1 MKIRVEKL
9 GILRKA
15 EFELGDLTIICG
27 KNNTGKTYATYA
39 LYGFLMVWNRIL
51 RVDISS
57 NKINELIDT
66 GVTRVDLVDQAK
78 RVNSVLKD
86 GCKKYSKVLRHVFA
100 SKETYFKDSIFE
112 LEIPMEKVLQ
122 NTKDASFKWKIES
135 KKTGILSLTK
145 EKGKRDIIFS
155 LLIDKKISEVPP
167 VGTIQD
173 MISREVVDILFGSIF
188 PLPFIASAERT
199 GAAIFR
205 KELDFARNRLL
216 EEMSRKD
223 TKTEPIKLLR
233 RSYEDY
239 AIPIKKN
246 VDFIRYLESISKQDG
261 FLLKHHSNILN
272 QFADI
277 IGGEY
282 IVRGN
287 NILHFKPKN
296 ARVKLTMNESSSAVR
311 SMLDIGFYLRH
322 QANPSDLLMVD
333 EPELNLHPENQR
345 RIARLFA
352 RLVNLGIKVFITT
365 HSDYIIK
372 ELNTLIMLNNKT
384 PHLKRIIKEEGYE
397 KSELMDIKKIKV
409 YIAEKALVTL
419 GKNKRKSRH
428 YTLVG
433 ADIDQQNGIEV
444 STFDETINKMNE
456 IQEDIIW
463 GE

>member
-27 KNNTGKTYATYA
+27 KNNTGKTCATYA
-39 LYGFLMVWNRIL
+39 LYGFLARWRDIL
-51 RVDISS
+51 EIHIPS
-57 NKINELIDT
+57 NQIKELIDT

-86 GCKKYSKVLRHVFA
+86 GCKEYSEVLKHVFA
-100 SKETYFKDSIFE
+100 SKETYFKDSIFA
-112 LEIPMEKVLQ
+112 LEISVEKVLQ
-122 NTKDASFKWKIES
+122 NAKDASS
-135 KKTGILSLTK
+135 KKKIKFNKTDILSLTK
-145 EKGKRDIIFS
+145 EKGKKDIIFS
-155 LLIDKKISEVPP
+155 LLVDIKKSEVPL
-167 VGTIQD
+167 VSLIQS
-173 MISREVVDILFGSIF
+173 MISREIIDILFSSIF

-205 KELDFARNRLL
+205 KDLDFARNRLP
-216 EEMSRKD
+216 EEMRKYENID
-223 TKTEPIKLLR
+223 PTQLIFNFYE
-233 RSYEDY
+233 SYAWPVRD
-239 AIPIKKN
+239 N
-246 VDFIRYLESISKQDG
+246 VDFIRNLDLIAKEDG
-261 FLLKHHSNILN
+261 FLLKKHPDILN

-282 IVRGN
+282 IVSDN
-287 NILHFKPKN
+287 DTLYFKPKKE
-296 ARVKLTMNESSSAVR
+296 RVQLTMSESSSAVR

-322 QANPSDLLMVD
+322 RANPGDLLMVD